1 MPFTIFIRKGIQI
14 YAVNQSI
21 FGLYATATYYRKLA
35 SDSMKSD
42 SMMKSQDMKMD
53 NMKSEEMKAK
63 EMKKKAKTMGKARM

>member
-1 MPFTIFIRKGIQI
+1 M
-14 YAVNQSI
+14 
-21 FGLYATATYYRKLA
+21 A

-53 NMKSEEMKAK
+53 NMKSQDMKMDNMKSEEIKAK

>member
-14 YAVNQSI
+14 YVVNQSI
-21 FGLYATATYYRKLA
+21 FGLYATATLYA

-42 SMMKSQDMKMD
+42 SMMKSQDMTMD